1 MAPVGYL
8 CSMTARPE
16 RKFIFLINPISG
28 NKTKTNLRK
37 LVLDAAAK
45 QKLAAIV
52 LPTVASG
59 DYSFV
64 EERIK
69 EEDYTDIII
78 CGGDGSVNQVIA
90 ALRHLSVN
98 FGIIP
103 LGSGNGLALSANIPK
118 ATTKAIDLALKGKA
132 RFVDGYLVNDRFACM
147 LVGLGF
153 DAKVAHDFA
162 RQPGRGL
169 LTYTQQTLKN
179 YFTATTYP
187 FDILVHDQVIQ
198 TDAFFISIA
207 NSNQFGNQFT
217 IAPQASLNDGLLDI
231 VLVPK
236 MNKAILPFALIQQ
249 VNSGKIKSQPD
260 ETPNT
265 IQYFQTPKLQI
276 RNRGNA
282 PLHID
287 GEPVESDSHLQ
298 ITIIPRAFKL
308 IQPED

>member
-1 MAPVGYL
+1 MVALMFPYHMAAI
-8 CSMTARPE
+8 TTD
-16 RKFIFLINPISG
+16 RKIIFLINPISG
-28 NKTKTNLRK
+28 TKTKTDLRK
-37 LVLDAAAK
+37 LVLDAALK
-45 QKLAAIV
+45 HHCIAIV

-64 EERIK
+64 EEKIR
-69 EEDYTDIII
+69 EEDYTDVVI
-78 CGGDGSVNQVIA
+78 CGGDGTVNQVVGS
-90 ALRHLSVN
+90 LRHLNLN

-103 LGSGNGLALSANIPK
+103 LGSGNGLALSAAIPK
-118 ATTKAIDLALKGKA
+118 ATAKAIDLIFTGKA
-132 RFVDGYLVNDRFACM
+132 RFIDAYMVNDRFACM

-162 RQPGRGL
+162 QQPGRGL

-179 YFTATTYP
+179 YFSATTYR
-187 FDILVHDQVIQ
+187 FEIVANDQIIQ

-249 VNSGKIKSQPD
+249 VNSGKPKLQPD
-260 ETPNT
+260 EAPNT
-265 IQYFQTPKLQI
+265 IQYFQAAKLQI
-276 RNRGNA
+276 RNRDAA

-287 GEPVESDSHLQ
+287 GEPVETTDHLQ
-298 ITIIPRAFKL
+298 INIITRAFKL
-308 IQPED
+308 IQ